1 MKVLVTG
8 GGGFLGQ
15 KLGQALVRS
24 NALNGQRITSMTLA
38 DLIEP
43 AAISA
48 GFPVHRIA
56 ADLSDA
62 QVVQNLFTSNPDVVF
77 HLAALASGGSEA
89 NLDLGLSINLYGMIN
104 LLESARA
111 SGQRTGKP
119 PIIVYSSSCA
129 VHGGEAP
136 EVITDNV
143 ELNPQTSYGSQKAMG
158 ELMLN
163 DFSRRGLI
171 DGRGL
176 RLPTV
181 SIRPGKPNT
190 AASSFMSSIFR
201 EPLQGEAANCPV
213 GREHPIWHTAPRTV
227 IYNIIHAA
235 GIPAADWGQNRNITL
250 SGRTDTVGQM
260 IDAMTRV
267 AGPKAAKLITWNHNP
282 VVEKIVAVWRM
293 HYRTDKA
300 LRLGFKADASFEDSV
315 RWFMEDDCIRS

>member
-1 MKVLVTG
+1 MKVLITG

-15 KLGQALVRS
+15 KLGHALARA
-24 NALNGQRITSMTLA
+24 NNLNGQGISSLVLA
-38 DLIEP
+38 DLTQPDEINAPFKVE
-43 AAISA
+43 
-48 GFPVHRIA
+48 RIA
-56 ADLSDA
+56 ADLSNSETVN
-62 QVVQNLFTSNPDVVF
+62 QLFAPNPDVTF

-89 NLDLGLSINLYGMIN
+89 DLDLGLSINLYGMIN
-104 LLESARA
+104 LLEAARA
-111 SGQRTGKP
+111 SGQRSGKP

-136 EVITDNV
+136 EIITDNV

-201 EPLQGEAANCPV
+201 EPLQGETANCPV
-213 GREHPIWHTAPRTV
+213 NRDHPIWHTAPRTV
-227 IYNIIHAA
+227 IHNIIHAA
-235 GIPAADWGQNRNITL
+235 GIPAADWGMNRNITL
-250 SGRTDTVGQM
+250 SGRTDTIAEM

-267 AGPKAAKLITWNHNP
+267 AGPDPAKRITWNHDAT
-282 VVEKIVAVWRM
+282 VEKIVAVWRM
-293 HYRTDKA
+293 HYQTDKA

-315 RWFMEDDCIRS
+315 RWFMEDDIA